1 MINTSENNRG
11 IAHLIPIII
20 VGVIVLI
27 IFVLATG
34 DFKFSASINQPETS
48 SLESNIFEGSGIS
61 LTYPSDWN
69 QSDTPTGYIAA
80 FSSPREDANDTFSEN
95 INIKSIDISSQPN
108 ATVTQIAD
116 LWLAQTSSE
125 YSTEDFQ
132 ILNRSSSIMSGLSA
146 EQFVYL
152 ITDGDINGKGM
163 TVVTIKNTNA
173 YLVTFT
179 AESPAS
185 YDKFID
191 AVNSILSSLE
201 IN

>member
-1 MINTSENNRG
+1 
-11 IAHLIPIII
+11 
-20 VGVIVLI
+20 
-27 IFVLATG
+27 
-34 DFKFSASINQPETS
+34 
-48 SLESNIFEGSGIS
+48 
-61 LTYPSDWN
+61 
-69 QSDTPTGYIAA
+69 
-80 FSSPREDANDTFSEN
+80 
-95 INIKSIDISSQPN
+95 
-108 ATVTQIAD
+108 
-116 LWLAQTSSE
+116 
-125 YSTEDFQ
+125 
-132 ILNRSSSIMSGLSA
+132 MSGLSA